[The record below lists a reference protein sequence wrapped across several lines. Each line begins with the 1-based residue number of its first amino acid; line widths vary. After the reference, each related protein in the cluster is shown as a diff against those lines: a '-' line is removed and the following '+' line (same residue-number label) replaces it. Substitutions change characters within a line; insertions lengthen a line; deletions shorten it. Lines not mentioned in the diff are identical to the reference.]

1 MHAIVARVLLEACV
15 AAGDARAGLAA
26 ADRALDPDDRVRV
39 WEPETRRLRGE
50 FLGRLGAPAGEVEAE
65 LELALRVARRQGARM
80 PALRAAASLLR
91 QRLDRGDRE
100 RADEARE
107 RLAAIAG
114 ELPDARDTHDLRD
127 ANALLSGV

>member
-1 MHAIVARVLLEACV
+1 
-15 AAGDARAGLAA
+15 
-26 ADRALDPDDRVRV
+26 
-39 WEPETRRLRGE
+39 
-50 FLGRLGAPAGEVEAE
+50 
-65 LELALRVARRQGARM
+65 M
-80 PALRAAASLLR
+80 PALRAAASLFR

-100 RADEARE
+100 RADKARE